1 MKSTNT
7 TYHGFTLDAV
17 INRHY
22 ILRVNVDMA
31 GVMIHHYEV
40 YRRKGR
46 NFILEFQSEE
56 INDDAFNECVKFV
69 RTK

>member
-17 INRHY
+17 LNGYY
-22 ILRVNVDMA
+22 IMRINVDMA

-46 NFILEFQSEE
+46 NFFLEFQSEE

>member
-7 TYHGFTLDAV
+7 TYHGFTLEATL
-17 INRHY
+17 NGYY
-22 ILRVNVDMA
+22 ILRINVYIS

-46 NFILEFQSEE
+46 NFILQFQSEE

>member
-7 TYHGFTLDAV
+7 TYHGFTLEATL
-17 INRHY
+17 NGYY
-22 ILRVNVDMA
+22 ILRINVYMA

-46 NFILEFQSEE
+46 NFILQFQSEE

>member
-1 MKSTNT
+1 
-7 TYHGFTLDAV
+7 
-17 INRHY
+17 
-22 ILRVNVDMA
+22 MA

>member
-7 TYHGFTLDAV
+7 TYHGFTLEATL
-17 INRHY
+17 NGYY
-22 ILRVNVDMA
+22 ILRINVYVS

-46 NFILEFQSEE
+46 NFILEFQSDH
-56 INDDAFNECVKFV
+56 INDDAFNECIKFV

>member
-1 MKSTNT
+1 MRSTNT
-7 TYHGFTLDAV
+7 TYHGFTLEATL
-17 INRHY
+17 NGYY
-22 ILRVNVDMA
+22 ILRINVYIS

-46 NFILEFQSEE
+46 NFILQFQSEE

>member
-7 TYHGFTLDAV
+7 TYHGFTLEATL
-17 INRHY
+17 NGYY
-22 ILRVNVDMA
+22 ILRINVYIS

-56 INDDAFNECVKFV
+56 INDDAFNECIKFV

>member
-7 TYHGFTLDAV
+7 TYHGFTLEATL
-17 INRHY
+17 NGYY
-22 ILRVNVDMA
+22 ILRINVYIS